1 MLILENKHFDDIS
14 IKWEEICNQF
24 RSEFGEKTYNGWIYN
39 LNLVSLNSSEIVM
52 SVPTTFIKD
61 WISREYLN
69 GKFKIIDGNRVCIKK
84 GIKQILLDFFPKL
97 MSFQIIVDKDK
108 KEIQEEKVNNISDN
122 VKSISP
128 NDNIYNIG
136 IPLNANYTFDNY
148 VVGTSNKLAYQVAK
162 SIATEDGV
170 DMNTNPLFIY
180 GGVGLGKTH
189 LCQAI
194 AWKIKEIQP
203 TKRVVYLS
211 AEKFMFLFVQSIQE
225 QSMNDF
231 KNKFRNIDVLI
242 IDDIQFIIGKDKTQ
256 NEFFYTF
263 ETLINNNKQIILA
276 CDRSPINLIDLDE
289 KLKSRLNGGLIADIK
304 EPDYQL
310 RLDIIKRKSTILGL
324 NIDNKLMEYIAS
336 KIVSSGREIE
346 GCLKRLTVHQ
356 NIMDIKITKKEVEN
370 ILADNII
377 ASQKII
383 TINSIQET
391 VAKFYN
397 ISISDLKSVK
407 RLKNLVIP
415 RHVAMYLCKKLT
427 EKSFPDIARSFNG
440 KNHATIIHAV
450 KKIEETIEKDQEIAR
465 NVSEIENLLKN

>member
-122 VKSISP
+122 IKSISP

-148 VVGTSNKLAYQVAK
+148 VVGASNKLAYQVAK